1 MTAKKTFLKLPTG
14 AILIIIAASLW
25 AIDGVLR
32 RSVYSLSPLTIVFYE
47 HLIGA
52 IILLPL
58 FIKQLKSG
66 ESISRQS
73 WLNAGFVALLS
84 GLLGTMWFTT
94 ALLKTQFISF
104 SVVYLL
110 QKLQPLFAASSAV
123 ILLKERLTPKY
134 LTWAGVAL
142 VAAYFVTFPG
152 GIVRFDTG
160 SGTAIA
166 ALYALGAAAAWGIC
180 TTVSKRLVSDQST
193 VVSTGLR
200 FILTSAFGLVAI
212 VLIGQINTLSTI
224 SMPQIG
230 TLAVIALST
239 GMVAIMLY
247 YRGLKTT
254 QAKVSTILEL
264 TFPVLAIAIDA
275 VVYKSMLQPTQLLAG
290 ALLLFAMYQVGSLKT
305 SNKKLE

>member
-1 MTAKKTFLKLPTG
+1 MKTLPKLPTG

-25 AIDGVLR
+25 ALDGVLR

-52 IILLPL
+52 IILLPF
-58 FIKQLKSG
+58 FIRQLKSG
-66 ESISRQS
+66 EIISKKS
-73 WLNAGFVALLS
+73 WLNAGFVALVS
-84 GLLGTMWFTT
+84 GLLGSMWFTT

-110 QKLQPLFAASSAV
+110 QKLQPIFAAGSAA
-123 ILLKERLTPKY
+123 IILKERLTPKY
-134 LTWAGVAL
+134 LAWASLAL

-166 ALYALGAAAAWGIC
+166 ALYALGAAAAWGVS
-180 TTVSKRLVSDQST
+180 TTVSKRLVSTQST

-200 FILTSAFGLVAI
+200 FILTSIFGLVAV
-212 VLIGQINTLSTI
+212 VLIGQMNTLSSI
-224 SMPQIG
+224 SLPQIG
-230 TLAVIALST
+230 TLGIIALST
-239 GMVAIMLY
+239 GMVAIMFY

-264 TFPVLAIAIDA
+264 TFPVLAITIDA
-275 VVYKSMLQPTQLLAG
+275 VVYKTMLQSTQLIAG
-290 ALLLFAMYQVGSLKT
+290 VILLYAMYQVGSFKPNT
-305 SNKKLE
+305 SD

>member
-1 MTAKKTFLKLPTG
+1 MTTKKPFPKLPAG

-58 FIKQLKSG
+58 FLKQLKT
-66 ESISRQS
+66 ESISKQS
-73 WLNAGFVALLS
+73 WLNAGFVALVS

-110 QKLQPLFAASSAV
+110 QKLQPLFAAGSAA
-123 ILLKERLTPKY
+123 IILKERLTPKY
-134 LTWAGVAL
+134 LAWASLAL

-160 SGTAIA
+160 SGTTIT
-166 ALYALGAAAAWGIC
+166 ALYALGAAAAWGVS
-180 TTVSKRLVSDQST
+180 TTVSKRLVSTQST

-200 FILTSAFGLVAI
+200 FILTSIFGLMAV
-212 VLIGQINTLSTI
+212 VLIGQMNTLSSI
-224 SMPQIG
+224 SLPQIG
-230 TLAVIALST
+230 TLGIIALST
-239 GMVAIMLY
+239 GMVAIMFY

-290 ALLLFAMYQVGSLKT
+290 MVLLYAMYQVGSLKT

>member
-1 MTAKKTFLKLPTG
+1 MKTLPKLPTG

-25 AIDGVLR
+25 ALDGVLR

-52 IILLPL
+52 IILLPF
-58 FIKQLKSG
+58 FIRQLKSG
-66 ESISRQS
+66 EIISKKS
-73 WLNAGFVALLS
+73 WLNAGFVALVS

-110 QKLQPLFAASSAV
+110 QKLQPIFAAGSAA
-123 ILLKERLTPKY
+123 IILKERLTPKY
-134 LTWAGVAL
+134 LAWASLAL

-166 ALYALGAAAAWGIC
+166 ALYALGAAAAWGVS
-180 TTVSKRLVSDQST
+180 TTVSKRLVSTQST

-200 FILTSAFGLVAI
+200 FILTSIFGLVA
-212 VLIGQINTLSTI
+212 
-224 SMPQIG
+224 
-230 TLAVIALST
+230 
-239 GMVAIMLY
+239 
-247 YRGLKTT
+247 
-254 QAKVSTILEL
+254 
-264 TFPVLAIAIDA
+264 
-275 VVYKSMLQPTQLLAG
+275 
-290 ALLLFAMYQVGSLKT
+290 
-305 SNKKLE
+305 